1 MGRVSVAYTFYKGQF
16 FGRFLVGWDSLY
28 EIETQNFS
36 PESENTIAKY
46 QNTVASEHTITIFGV
61 GYRRNNHDKT
71 AHKVR

>member
-1 MGRVSVAYTFYKGQF
+1 MKSKP
-16 FGRFLVGWDSLY
+16 
-28 EIETQNFS
+28 QNFS
-36 PESENTIAKY
+36 PESENTITKY